1 MRKKSIKFVK
11 DLQKN
16 QPQREATWELEDL
29 FVIYVDLS
37 DSGTSLSF
45 GRFSG
50 TESFS
55 TKYIC
60 NIHIY
65 LIIIYLN

>member
-1 MRKKSIKFVK
+1 MRKKNIKFVK

-16 QPQREATWELEDL
+16 QPEPVATWELEDL

-45 GRFSG
+45 DRFPRQNP
-50 TESFS
+50 FQR
-55 TKYIC
+55 
-60 NIHIY
+60 NIYVIS
-65 LIIIYLN
+65 IFI

>member
-45 GRFSG
+45 GRFPG
-50 TESFS
+50 RNPFQR
-55 TKYIC
+55 
-60 NIHIY
+60 NIYVIS
-65 LIIIYLN
+65 IFI